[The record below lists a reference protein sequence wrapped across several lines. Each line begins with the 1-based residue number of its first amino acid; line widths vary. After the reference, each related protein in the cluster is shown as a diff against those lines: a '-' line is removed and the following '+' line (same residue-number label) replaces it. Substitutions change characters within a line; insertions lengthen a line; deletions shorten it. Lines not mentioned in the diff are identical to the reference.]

1 MTPTPIKAG
10 SHRATNDKAFE
21 LITARLESGSR
32 ILDLGAGRGHLARR
46 IGSWL
51 EARGEGGLL
60 AADISQEGF
69 EATEVPFRR
78 LNFNEPLPF
87 DDQCFDVIYTIEV
100 MEHLHRPYDLLKECF
115 RVLKPGGWLI
125 ASTPNILNLQ
135 SRFRFL
141 FTGFWDLYQ
150 PPSIDPANGGRICGH
165 VMPLHLAYYA
175 YGLRLAG
182 FDTVTYDF
190 DRFKRGSRVLHF
202 LLRPLLAGMRARFEA
217 EVRRYDPTVYAENR
231 EVLAMVN
238 GQQMMT
244 ARSLIFAA
252 RRPALSQPG

>member
-1 MTPTPIKAG
+1 MG
-10 SHRATNDKAFE
+10 
-21 LITARLESGSR
+21 
-32 ILDLGAGRGHLARR
+32 
-46 IGSWL
+46 
-51 EARGEGGLL
+51 GGLL
-60 AADISQEGF
+60 ATDISQEGF

-115 RVLKPGGWLI
+115 RVLKPGGSLI

-165 VMPLHLAYYA
+165 V
-175 YGLRLAG
+175 
-182 FDTVTYDF
+182 
-190 DRFKRGSRVLHF
+190 S
-202 LLRPLLAGMRARFEA
+202 
-217 EVRRYDPTVYAENR
+217 
-231 EVLAMVN
+231 
-238 GQQMMT
+238 
-244 ARSLIFAA
+244 
-252 RRPALSQPG
+252 

>member
-175 YGLRLAG
+175 YGLR
-182 FDTVTYDF
+182 
-190 DRFKRGSRVLHF
+190 
-202 LLRPLLAGMRARFEA
+202 
-217 EVRRYDPTVYAENR
+217 YDPTVYAENR